1 MIERIHQIRK
11 QNVGD
16 SSQQYNLAVE
26 TFSVTSTTPSALK
39 QIGFAP
45 QPIELM
51 TRDVTCF
58 GPNTAC
64 LSIQKNGVNRPKNQH
79 MSTPPNKTAV
89 VMAARRTESLRNSLL
104 RILFKDR
111 RAFVRFLSKRDF

>member
-1 MIERIHQIRK
+1 M
-11 QNVGD
+11 GD

-39 QIGFAP
+39 HIGFAP

-51 TRDVTCF
+51 ARDVTCF

-79 MSTPPNKTAV
+79 MRTPPNKTAV
-89 VMAARRTESLRNSLL
+89 VMAARRKESLRNSLL